1 MSVCLVN
8 LVDLD
13 PPRNGGLSR
22 IAYVVCNLL
31 AEWAEQGKVSVYFAV
46 GWRFSG
52 QFRAWLGHSGGEV
65 IPVMPEVG
73 MTPFF
78 AELRPDLIISPLFGM
93 KPISDWTMD
102 QNTPHIASIPDA
114 LALDLPELFP
124 AAEAQ
129 RRREIYLQLKHAASV
144 VTISN
149 DARDRL
155 VKQIGLKRSQT
166 MVIPLAGD
174 LPLQDAPVEVGDYQS
189 PLGKIGFSPYILY
202 PARNWPHKRHE
213 LLLRAFRE
221 ILRARPELKLVL
233 TGWHDE
239 GYLNL
244 LLARYKLPRESA
256 LDLGYVSNADMESLY
271 RGAETLLFVSEYE
284 GFGMPILEAMQNGC
298 PVICAPLTSIPE
310 VGGSAALYVDSRN
323 PKDWA
328 NAFINDLPRLRDDL
342 IRKGHRQAKKFSWD
356 KTRSLWSELIALH
369 LKPVKRRGAVA
380 SFPYSQEIQIWANR
394 HLRDQ
399 EELVKKER
407 VIQTLNDGM
416 GRLQQSET
424 ENHELRQQVSLME
437 LTHWQRMEKL
447 QAEHNQKVETLEAEN
462 HRQVE
467 ILKADKLRRVD
478 QLKKKNAELRA
489 VNRQLS
495 AENQQ
500 LKTENE
506 QVKSDN
512 ERLQAEYQQLLAQAV
527 EKEEII
533 QKFKTSFIY
542 RMDNGPLQSFSI
554 FPLMRRLAIWMRDL
568 RRVFLPKVGVLHQH
582 DPIPLDIPKRYYN
595 TPSIKAEDAPRISIT
610 TPSYNQAAFIE
621 RTALSV
627 LDQGYPNLEY
637 VIQDGGSRD
646 NTVKVMKPYLSRLAH
661 FESRKDD
668 GQAHAINMGF
678 AHTSGEIMAYLNSDD
693 ILLPGALNYV
703 ADYFMSHPDVDVIYG
718 HRVIINEHDGEIGRW
733 ILPPHDND
741 VILWADYVP
750 QETLFW
756 RRSIW
761 EKSGGQ
767 MDESFQFA
775 LDWDLIVRFREAGA
789 KFVCVPRFLGAFR
802 VQAAQKTSANM
813 ESSGMKEMNRLRR
826 HIHGRDVTW
835 QEILK
840 NITPYLNRSVIYHK
854 LHWLKILKY

>member
-31 AEWAEQGKVSVYFAV
+31 AEWAEQGKVTVYFAV

-52 QFRAWLGHSGGEV
+52 QFRAWLGRSGGEL
-65 IPVMPEVG
+65 IPVLPDAG
-73 MTPFF
+73 MTPVF
-78 AELRPDLIISPLFGM
+78 ETLRPDLIISPLFGM
-93 KPISDWTMD
+93 KPVSDWVAY
-102 QNTPHIASIPDA
+102 QKTPHIASIPDA
-114 LALDLPELFP
+114 LALDMPALFP

-129 RRREIYLQLKHAASV
+129 RRRDIYLQLKNASTV
-144 VTISN
+144 VTISD
-149 DARDRL
+149 DARNRL
-155 VKQIGLKRSQT
+155 VKHIGLKRAQT
-166 MVIPLAGD
+166 LVIPLAGD
-174 LPLQDAPVEVGDYQS
+174 LPVQDAPVEAGDYQS
-189 PLGKIGFSPYILY
+189 PLGKIGLSPYVLY

-213 LLLRAFRE
+213 LLLRSFRE
-221 ILRARPELKLVL
+221 ILRSRSDLKLVL

-244 LLARYKLPRESA
+244 LIARHNLPRESV

-271 RGAETLLFVSEYE
+271 RGAEALLFVSEYE
-284 GFGMPILEAMQNGC
+284 GFGMPILEAMQNDC
-298 PVICAPLTSIPE
+298 PVICAPLTSMPE
-310 VGGSAALYVDSRN
+310 VGGSAALYVDSHN

-328 NAFINDLPRLRDDL
+328 NAFIKDLPNLRDEL
-342 IRKGHRQAKKFSWD
+342 IRKGRRQAKKFSWD
-356 KTRSLWSELIALH
+356 KTRSMWSELMARH
-369 LKPVKRRGAVA
+369 LKSTRLRKNPV
-380 SFPYSQEIQIWANR
+380 SLPYAQEMQTWANR
-394 HLRDQ
+394 HQSDQ
-399 EELVKKER
+399 DELVKKER
-407 VIQTLNDGM
+407 VIQMLNDGM
-416 GRLQQSET
+416 GRLQQSEA
-424 ENHELRQQVSLME
+424 ENHQLRQQINQMD
-437 LTHWQRMEKL
+437 LTHLQQIEQL
-447 QAEHNQKVETLEAEN
+447 QADHL
-462 HRQVE
+462 HRVAQW
-467 ILKADKLRRVD
+467 
-478 QLKKKNAELRA
+478 KKKNSDLQNERKRLVAENKQFKKEIEHARSDNERL
-489 VNRQLS
+489 L

-500 LKTENE
+500 LM
-506 QVKSDN
+506 
-512 ERLQAEYQQLLAQAV
+512 AQTA
-527 EKEEII
+527 EKEQII
-533 QKFKTSFIY
+533 QKFRTSFIY
-542 RMDNGPLQSFSI
+542 RMDNGPLRSFSI
-554 FPLMRRLAIWMRDL
+554 FPLLRWAAIWLRDI
-568 RRVFLPKVGVLHQH
+568 RRIFLPKVGVLHQH
-582 DPIPLDIPKRYYN
+582 APIPLDIPKRYYN
-595 TPSIKAEDAPRISIT
+595 APSIKAEDAPRISIT

-621 RTALSV
+621 RTARSV

-646 NTVKVMKPYLSRLAH
+646 ATVKVMKPFLSRLTH

-703 ADYFMSHPDVDVIYG
+703 ADYFTRHPDVDVIYG
-718 HRVIINEHDGEIGRW
+718 HRIIIDENDGEIGRW

-775 LDWDLIVRFREAGA
+775 LDWDLLIRFREAGA
-789 KFVCVPRFLGAFR
+789 KIVRAPRFLGAFR
-802 VQAAQKTSANM
+802 VQAAQKTSAHM

-826 HIHGRDVTW
+826 QVHGRDVSW

-840 NITPYLNRSVIYHK
+840 NISPYLNRSVIYHK

>member
-31 AEWAEQGKVSVYFAV
+31 AEWAEQGKVTVYFAV

-65 IPVMPEVG
+65 IPVLPDAG
-73 MTPFF
+73 MTPVF
-78 AELRPDLIISPLFGM
+78 ETLRPDLIISPLFGM
-93 KPISDWTMD
+93 KPVSDWVAY
-102 QNTPHIASIPDA
+102 QKTPHIASIPDA
-114 LALDLPELFP
+114 LALDMPGLFP
-124 AAEAQ
+124 SAEAQ
-129 RRREIYLQLKHAASV
+129 RRREIYMQLKNASTV

-149 DARDRL
+149 DARNRL
-155 VKQIGLKRSQT
+155 VKHIGLKRAQT
-166 MVIPLAGD
+166 LVIPLAGD
-174 LPLQDAPVEVGDYQS
+174 LPLQDAPVEAGDYQS
-189 PLGKIGFSPYILY
+189 PLGKIGLSPYILY

-213 LLLRAFRE
+213 LLLRSFRE

-239 GYLNL
+239 DELNPL
-244 LLARYKLPRESA
+244 LVRHKLSHESV
-256 LDLGYVSNADMESLY
+256 LDLGYISNADMETLY
-271 RGAETLLFVSEYE
+271 RKAEAMLFVSEYE

-310 VGGSAALYVDSRN
+310 VGGNAALYVDSQN

-328 NAFINDLPRLRDDL
+328 NAFIKDLPNLRDNL
-342 IRKGHRQAKKFSWD
+342 IQKGRRQAQKFSWK
-356 KTRSLWSELIALH
+356 KTRSMWSELLARHI
-369 LKPVKRRGAVA
+369 KPARRRENATA
-380 SFPYSQEIQIWANR
+380 MPISQEMHVWANR
-394 HLRDQ
+394 HLSDQ

-407 VIQTLNDGM
+407 VIQTLNNGM
-416 GRLQQSET
+416 GVLRKSES
-424 ENHELRQQVSLME
+424 ENHELRQ
-437 LTHWQRMEKL
+437 KL
-447 QAEHNQKVETLEAEN
+447 
-462 HRQVE
+462 
-467 ILKADKLRRVD
+467 
-478 QLKKKNAELRA
+478 
-489 VNRQLS
+489 S
-495 AENQQ
+495 Q
-500 LKTENE
+500 LKTKNSDLQQERKRLIAEIKRAKTEIE
-506 QVKSDN
+506 QAREDY
-512 ERLQAEYQQLLAQAV
+512 ERLQAEYQQLLAQTA
-527 EKEEII
+527 EKEQII
-533 QKFKTSFIY
+533 QKFRTSFIY
-542 RMDNGPLQSFSI
+542 RMDNGPLRSFSI
-554 FPLMRRLAIWMRDL
+554 FPFLRWAAILLRDV

-595 TPSIKAEDAPRISIT
+595 TPPVKAEDAPRISIA
-610 TPSYNQAAFIE
+610 TPSYNQAKFIE
-621 RTALSV
+621 RTARSV
-627 LDQGYPNLEY
+627 LDQGYPSLEY

-646 NTVKVMKPYLSRLAH
+646 ETVKVMEPYLSRLAH

-703 ADYFMSHPDVDVIYG
+703 ADYFMRHPDVDVIYG
-718 HRVIINEHDGEIGRW
+718 HRVIIDENDGEIGRW
-733 ILPPHDND
+733 ILPPHDKD

-761 EKSGGQ
+761 EKSGGK

-775 LDWDLIVRFREAGA
+775 LDWDLLIRFRAAGA
-789 KFVCVPRFLGAFR
+789 KIVRAPRFLGAFR
-802 VQAAQKTSANM
+802 VQAAQKTSAHM
-813 ESSGMKEMNRLRR
+813 ESSGLKEMNLLRR
-826 HIHGRDVTW
+826 QVHGRDVTW